1 MAFDTT
7 QLVTECLEGVPGAPT
22 RLVHKFKDQV
32 FGLCFRMLG
41 QREDA
46 EDATQETFIRVIRNL
61 HRWDSTRRFEP
72 WLFTIA
78 GNRCRSKLLKRSK
91 QKEIQLS
98 EQIDCASRARPS
110 NGLFEEI
117 RRAIEKLTPQHRDA
131 FNLFHERQCS
141 YQEIAERLSVPVGT
155 IKTWVHRAR
164 KQVADTLRRRR
175 TLEVD

>member
-1 MAFDTT
+1 MPFDTA
-7 QLVTECLEGVPGAPT
+7 QLVTECLEGVPGAST
-22 RLVHKFKDQV
+22 KLVHQFKDQV

-98 EQIDCASRARPS
+98 EQIDCASRSRPVS
-110 NGLFEEI
+110 GLFEEI
-117 RRAIEKLTPQHRDA
+117 RCAIEKLAPHHKEA
-131 FNLFHERQCS
+131 FSLFHDRQCS
-141 YQEIAERLSVPVGT
+141 YHEIAEKLRVPVGT
-155 IKTWVHRAR
+155 VKTWVHRAR
-164 KQVADTLRRRR
+164 RQIADILRRRR